1 MTVQR
6 KAEIKLCVLVVVGS
20 GILALVGGLFG
31 RTVKLFAI
39 AFVLMAG
46 VVVGKYYIGDRFYDL
61 IERWRP

>member
-6 KAEIKLCVLVVVGS
+6 KAQIKLYASVLIGA
-20 GILALVGGLFG
+20 GILATCGGLFG

-39 AFVLMAG
+39 FFLLMA
-46 VVVGKYYIGDRFYDL
+46 VVVGGKYYINDRFSDL